1 MFGVGTWEVVVI
13 AVIALI
19 VLGPKRLPATLKTVG
34 RTLGQ
39 FRRAVSQIKEEVGYD
54 DVVDEVVR
62 PLRDGMNELHS
73 GMHAELTDRSSSDSE
88 RAKTRA
94 DDADEIS
101 LGVTTE
107 YPEGGPDDYGALPE
121 KGANDYGSAAY
132 AQPDNRGE
140 SNR

>member
-19 VLGPKRLPATLKTVG
+19 VLGPQRLPATLKTVG
-34 RTLGQ
+34 RALGQ

-62 PLRDGMNELHS
+62 PLREGMNDLHS
-73 GMHAELTDRSSSDSE
+73 GMHAELTDRSTSDS
-88 RAKTRA
+88 ASARA

-121 KGANDYGSAAY
+121 KGANDYGGAAY